1 MSNKTPYKQD
11 LPPKGGYPQLQIARV
26 QTWAPKRNYIKND
39 QIRFLFSKNINFYKA
54 WALAG
59 AFIAFLPVGYYLQ
72 KERKRNNQ

>member
-39 QIRFLFSKNINFYKA
+39 
-54 WALAG
+54 
-59 AFIAFLPVGYYLQ
+59 
-72 KERKRNNQ
+72 